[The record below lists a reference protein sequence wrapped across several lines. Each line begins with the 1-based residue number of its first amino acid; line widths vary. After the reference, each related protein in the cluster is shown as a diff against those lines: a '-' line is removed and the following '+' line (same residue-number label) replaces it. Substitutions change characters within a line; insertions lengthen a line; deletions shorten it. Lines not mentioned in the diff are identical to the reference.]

1 MFDNSLNIN
10 VWLEWSGALVGIAG
24 AALLATHSRVAKYGW
39 LCFLAANLLF
49 IAWALRI
56 GATGLLVQQICFT
69 LTSLLGIARSGFFPS
84 QHVENQ
90 TESSSAP
97 R

>member
-10 VWLEWSGALVGIAG
+10 VCLEWSGALIGIIGAG
-24 AALLATHSRVAKYGW
+24 LLATHSRVAKYGW
-39 LCFLAANLLF
+39 ICFLCANLLF
-49 IAWALRI
+49 IVWALRI
-56 GATGLLVQQICFT
+56 GALGLLVQQVCFT

-84 QHVENQ
+84 HDVENK
-90 TESSSAP
+90 TESSGSA

>member
-1 MFDNSLNIN
+1 MFENSMSLNA
-10 VWLEWSGALVGIAG
+10 WLEWSGALIGIMGAG
-24 AALLATHSRVAKYGW
+24 LLATHSRGAKYGW

-56 GATGLLVQQICFT
+56 GASGLLVQQVCFT
-69 LTSLLGIARSGFFPS
+69 LTSLLGIARSGVFPS
-84 QHVENQ
+84 NHVENK
-90 TESSSAP
+90 TESSSAA